1 MPPPNIASHFCVRSV
16 ASHPAKG
23 ERSGNKS
30 IFRASPTPSGSSVWK
45 VSTTTMT
52 VSAWGIHG
60 GQKCRFY
67 AVFRQAASIAARALS
82 FSSRAMVL
90 QMFGICH
97 VVLELQIRR
106 RLCRSAPHCSAGVTA
121 CLVGAGV
128 GAGACIWK
136 GCCSRIF
143 WIRVCICKFGGT
155 RLVLIPCIC
164 VIMASVRSTLVRAA
178 MPCRGSIVAT
188 PDQSR
193 NSSTHWVI
201 PVASALAYIIYHT
214 VASSRKGETISGWTR
229 ERGARD
235 DRGTETLS
243 VIGVFWGRWG
253 CPGAR
258 SANKT
263 YISAAGGISTSTGVS
278 HSVCTTTVAARE
290 GE

>member
-1 MPPPNIASHFCVRSV
+1 M
-16 ASHPAKG
+16 
-23 ERSGNKS
+23 
-30 IFRASPTPSGSSVWK
+30 
-45 VSTTTMT
+45 
-52 VSAWGIHG
+52 
-60 GQKCRFY
+60 
-67 AVFRQAASIAARALS
+67 
-82 FSSRAMVL
+82 
-90 QMFGICH
+90 
-97 VVLELQIRR
+97 QIRR
-106 RLCRSAPHCSAGVTA
+106 RLRRSTPHCSDDVTT
-121 CLVGAGV
+121 CLVGSGV

-136 GCCSRIF
+136 GFCSG
-143 WIRVCICKFGGT
+143 ICWLGRCRCKGGET
-155 RLVLIPCIC
+155 RLVLIPCSC
-164 VIMASVRSTLVRAA
+164 SRMASVRFKLVRAE

-278 HSVCTTTVAARE
+278 HSVCTTTVAGRKPRRLSLAKASKLPSWRGLRKRRGQE
-290 GE
+290 LSAPEHTYVWLCVLKAQHEWWPLPQR